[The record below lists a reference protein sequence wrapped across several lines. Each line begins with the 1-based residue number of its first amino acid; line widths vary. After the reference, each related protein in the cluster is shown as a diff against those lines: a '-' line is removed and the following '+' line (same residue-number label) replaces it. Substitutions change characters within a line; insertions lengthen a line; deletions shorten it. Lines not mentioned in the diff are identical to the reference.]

1 MVLTSEITIPVL
13 LFLLILLVLLCIL
26 HLMNRLALWRVHQQ
40 EVIVE
45 ADLHQVLEY
54 FCMEEGVHAPR
65 IVPSNAF
72 WYRPISNTIGVK
84 NLDSRNVA
92 DSLAFAHELFHFQ
105 DRRRVL
111 NIQVAVSLYTY
122 LVSTGLK
129 LFALVGIWLGTPYS
143 GFRLLLLVDVFML
156 ILYMILTFI
165 IERHASKKAVSF
177 LDRHQLLPNK
187 NIAIHLSNRALFSY
201 LLQFL
206 IYAIISFML
215 FMMLRSF

>member
-1 MVLTSEITIPVL
+1 MALTSEITIPVL
-13 LFLLILLVLLCIL
+13 LFLLILLALLCIL
-26 HLMNRLALWRVHQQ
+26 YLMNRLALWRAHQQ

-84 NLDSRNVA
+84 NLDSRNVV
-92 DSLAFAHELFHFQ
+92 DLLAFAHELFHFQ

-156 ILYMILTFI
+156 ILCMILTFI
-165 IERHASKKAVSF
+165 IERYASKKAVSF